1 MTGISAV
8 TKNPDACEFFFL
20 GEAQAAVCQQV
31 FLDHILGCLV
41 LNWALNLP
49 VMHFCIKT

>member
-8 TKNPDACEFFFL
+8 TKNPDAC
-20 GEAQAAVCQQV
+20 EAQAAVCQQV